1 MTVRGDDRIAQIGA
15 AVTQELDKVLRGLPA
30 GFTAQTPLMSSGLL
44 DSFAALELVQGLEAR
59 LGVSFKD
66 EDLSQENFETAE
78 KLTQLLARY

>member
-1 MTVRGDDRIAQIGA
+1 MTVSSGDKTAQISA
-15 AVTQELDKVLRGLPA
+15 AVTDELGKVLRGLPA

-44 DSFAALELVQGLEAR
+44 NSFAALELVQGLEAR

-78 KLTQLLARY
+78 MLTRLLARY